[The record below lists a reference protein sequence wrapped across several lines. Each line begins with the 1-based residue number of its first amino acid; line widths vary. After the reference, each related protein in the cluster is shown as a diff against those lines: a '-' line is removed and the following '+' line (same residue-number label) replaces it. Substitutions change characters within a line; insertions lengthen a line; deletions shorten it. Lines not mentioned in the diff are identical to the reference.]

1 LDFLR
6 WLLRTGNKNGPE
18 PSMRR
23 RAKASAQARSVAA
36 QWWISPSTDTFP
48 IQVQKIEA
56 YERPGSRPRPF
67 VTEDK
72 LRLILITRGG
82 GGTAEGRCRSVTAPS
97 LILIPR
103 HPRVLLRFAADSC
116 GFIVSFA
123 AAAFEAAVARE
134 PSLTALF
141 DELKCVA
148 PLVDAMNG
156 PGLEARIADLARELA
171 GSAAAG
177 MSAAEA
183 HLQLVLTHALRAAIP
198 QGASFAGTGPDDQSP
213 GNGPN
218 SGDGTDPDGPSPLN
232 GARPGVA
239 RPGAALILRFRR
251 LVLAH
256 FRHNWQLSDYA
267 AHLHVSLARLRTA
280 CVKTTGVPPV
290 QLINECAIREAQR
303 MLRSSAL
310 PVSSIAHELGFDDP
324 AYFSRLFRAKCGT
337 TASRYRVANA
347 EMYEL

>member
-1 LDFLR
+1 
-6 WLLRTGNKNGPE
+6 
-18 PSMRR
+18 MRR
-23 RAKASAQARSVAA
+23 RANASVRARTVLAQSRIAS
-36 QWWISPSTDTFP
+36 SPETSP
-48 IQVQKIEA
+48 IQVQRIEA
-56 YERPGSRPRPF
+56 YERPGSRALPF
-67 VTEDK
+67 MTEDQ

-97 LILIPR
+97 LILIPE

-123 AAAFEAAVARE
+123 AAVFAAAVARE
-134 PSLTALF
+134 PSLTSLF

-148 PLVDAMNG
+148 LLPGAVNG
-156 PGLEARIADLARELA
+156 PCLEARIADLARELA
-171 GSAAAG
+171 DGAAAG

-183 HLQLVLTHALRAAIP
+183 HLQLVLTHALRAAVP
-198 QGASFAGTGPDDQSP
+198 QGASPASTVADGARP
-213 GNGPN
+213 GDGPN
-218 SGDGTDPDGPSPLN
+218 SGD
-232 GARPGVA
+232 
-239 RPGAALILRFRR
+239 GAALILRFRR

-267 AHLHVSLARLRTA
+267 AHLHVSLACLRAA
-280 CVKTTGVPPV
+280 CVKATGVPPV
-290 QLINECAIREAQR
+290 QLINECAMREAQR
-303 MLRSSAL
+303 MLKFSTL